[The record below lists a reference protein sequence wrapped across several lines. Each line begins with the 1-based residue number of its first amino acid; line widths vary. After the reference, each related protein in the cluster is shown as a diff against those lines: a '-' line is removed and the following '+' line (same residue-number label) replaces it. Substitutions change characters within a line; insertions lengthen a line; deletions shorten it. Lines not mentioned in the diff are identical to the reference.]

1 MNAYRYLVTCFILFA
16 SCEKKEAKPL
26 TGCGGLDLSSQTPGP
41 TFLKVKSIL
50 VTYCLQCHG
59 GVNPQA
65 GLDWSRDC
73 DILTYWD
80 RIKARAVD
88 GDPSPMPQAGLMPLA
103 ERSKISAWIQAGH
116 RYTD

>member
-1 MNAYRYLVTCFILFA
+1 MNTYKYLFIGLLLLGSCNKKEPKPLVTC
-16 SCEKKEAKPL
+16 SSV
-26 TGCGGLDLSSQTPGP
+26 DLSAQNPGP
-41 TFLKVKSIL
+41 VFLQVKSIL
-50 VTYCLQCHG
+50 ATHCLQCHS

-88 GDPSPMPQAGLMPLA
+88 GNPSPMPQAGLIPLA

-116 RYTD
+116 QYTD